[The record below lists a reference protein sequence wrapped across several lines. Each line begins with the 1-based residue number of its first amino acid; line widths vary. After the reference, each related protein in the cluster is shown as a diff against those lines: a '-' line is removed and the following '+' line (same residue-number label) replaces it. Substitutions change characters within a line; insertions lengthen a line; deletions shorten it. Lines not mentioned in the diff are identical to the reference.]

1 MLVRGMRIDTYMAG
15 RMNTLALSARSVTDV
30 PHRPL
35 RAVPALAAVLSLSLC
50 MATGAHAQTSGSF
63 SLFGS
68 PRCTEWNDM
77 TPDARLVWTRAY
89 LSTIS
94 KAYLEIRGA
103 DKKAKTPQDIEQAVK
118 AVDAHCT
125 AQPEAQAAD
134 GIAPF
139 LR

>member
-1 MLVRGMRIDTYMAG
+1 
-15 RMNTLALSARSVTDV
+15 MNTLSSSGVSGIRVTVTQRLAALASVVALSLAPGMVTSVQ
-30 PHRPL
+30 
-35 RAVPALAAVLSLSLC
+35 
-50 MATGAHAQTSGSF
+50 AQTTGSF

-68 PRCTEWNDM
+68 PRCTEWNEM
-77 TPDARLVWTRAY
+77 TPEARLVWTRAY

-103 DKKAKTPQDIEQAVK
+103 GKKAKTPQDIEQAVQ
-118 AVDAHCT
+118 AVDVHCT
-125 AQPEAQAAD
+125 SQPDAQAAD

>member
-1 MLVRGMRIDTYMAG
+1 MNNFSPSDVTTARTSVRRV
-15 RMNTLALSARSVTDV
+15 LA
-30 PHRPL
+30 
-35 RAVPALAAVLSLSLC
+35 ALAAAAALSLC
-50 MATGAHAQTSGSF
+50 VLDSAHAQANGSF

-68 PRCTEWNDM
+68 PRCTEWTGM
-77 TPDARLVWTRAY
+77 TPEARLAWTRAY

-103 DKKAKTPQDIEQAVK
+103 DKKAKTPQDIEQAVT
-118 AVDAHCT
+118 AIDQYCT
-125 AQPEAQAAD
+125 AQPDAQAAD

>member
-1 MLVRGMRIDTYMAG
+1 
-15 RMNTLALSARSVTDV
+15 MNTLSSSGVSGIRVTVTQRLAALASVVALSLAPGMVTSVQ
-30 PHRPL
+30 
-35 RAVPALAAVLSLSLC
+35 
-50 MATGAHAQTSGSF
+50 AQTTGSF

-103 DKKAKTPQDIEQAVK
+103 DKKAKTAQDIEQAVK

-125 AQPEAQAAD
+125 AQPDAQAAD